1 MTIWFLLIGG
11 AGLLIARALDAPRA
25 LMIGI
30 GIGTLGMVA
39 MIWIAQ
45 PTARPGIAEFQGFVQ
60 LAFVVA
66 VIAGYRLLFRQI
78 ARRKRTAKAQGGFEL
93 LENDTA
99 LARRLEARIA
109 AEIAPQAAQ
118 SGRDTFAIASYG
130 PDRKIMAGGQV
141 QHGLGL
147 AEIRALWVAQTHRR
161 QGLGRELLTR
171 LETEAKAR
179 GAGTMMLSCPDPQAN
194 PFCTELGYRPLA
206 TLPCA
211 AGPTRTIYTKDL
223 E

>member
-25 LMIGI
+25 LMVGI

-66 VIAGYRLLFRQI
+66 VIAGYRMLFRQI
-78 ARRKRTAKAQGGFEL
+78 ARRKRTAKTQGGFEL
-93 LENDTA
+93 LENDAA
-99 LARRLEARIA
+99 LARRLEAKIA

-118 SGRDTFAIASYG
+118 SGQDTFAIASYD
-130 PDRKIMAGGQV
+130 PDRKLIAGGQV
-141 QHGLGL
+141 QLALGL
-147 AEIRALWVAQTHRR
+147 AEIRALWVAQAHRR

-179 GAGTMMLSCPDPQAN
+179 GAGTMMLCCPDPQAD

-206 TLPCA
+206 TLPCT